1 MKIFLF
7 IVLVMHGII
16 HLVGFIKAFDL
27 IELSHLTKTIS
38 KPLGVLWLLT
48 SILFFIC
55 MFALWMNYP
64 WWWMLTLVTVILS
77 QVIIVF
83 DWNEAGFGTIAN
95 AIIFSGAL
103 VGFGQWSFDRE
114 TDHLVKGLIEQTQ
127 PNEELQSVETLPEP
141 VKKWLTNSLDM
152 NAIPGRTVVL
162 KQAGKLRT
170 SPEGRWM
177 DFNAVQW
184 TNPHQPGYVWRAGV
198 DAFPGIHLSGLDSYL
213 DGNGQMKISLMSLY
227 PVVNA
232 TDQDIDRGSLIRYLA
247 EIAWVPAAARQSFI
261 HWEPIDD
268 FSARATIH
276 WGNMTES
283 ATFIFNENGDIR
295 EVRAMRPY
303 QTSGGTSLEEWIIEV
318 SPGAYRS
325 FQGVRVPYSVE
336 VIWNLD
342 EGKFKWMK
350 GELVDMY
357 FTN

>member
-38 KPLGVLWLLT
+38 KPLGVLWLIT

-55 MFALWMNYP
+55 MFALWMDYP
-64 WWWMLTLVTVILS
+64 WWWMLTLVSVILS

-114 TDHLVKGLIEQTQ
+114 TDQRVGELMEQTQ
-127 PNEELQSVETLPEP
+127 PTEQLQDVETLPEP
-141 VKKWLTNSLDM
+141 VKKWLINSMDVD
-152 NAIPGRTVVL
+152 AIHGRTVVL
-162 KQAGKLRT
+162 KQRGKLRT
-170 SPEGRWM
+170 TPEGRWM

-198 DAFPGIHLSGLDSYL
+198 GAFPGIHLSGLDSYL
-213 DGNGQMKISLMSLY
+213 DGSGQMKISLMSLFS
-227 PVVNA
+227 VVNA
-232 TDQDIDRGSLIRYLA
+232 ADQDIDRGSLIRYLA
-247 EIAWVPAAARQSFI
+247 EIAWIPAIARQAFI
-261 HWEPIDD
+261 DWESIDD
-268 FSARATIH
+268 FSARATIY
-276 WGNMTES
+276 WGDMSES
-283 ATFIFNENGDIR
+283 ALFIFDENSDIR
-295 EVRAMRPY
+295 EVRAIRPF
-303 QTSGGTSLEEWIIEV
+303 QSSEGSSLEEWIIEV
-318 SPGAYRS
+318 NPGAYRTI
-325 FQGVRVPYSVE
+325 QGIRVPYSVE
-336 VIWNLD
+336 VSWNLD
-342 EGKFKWMK
+342 EGMFKWMK
-350 GELVDMY
+350 GELVDLY